1 MKKNGVLAI
10 WTKTKEIELEKALSF
25 CTWKYSKKS
34 LFSVES
40 IFERDFLEISTAFKK
55 STCGKWKIGL
65 FSNRI
70 RLNFKNQLSRTT
82 IHFTLKTSGKSCV
95 QKWRVWSKRAIVL
108 SSKLNNNGCQD
119 WDNAH
124 SRKPLHCK
132 KNLTIA
138 ANFKA
143 NTVWHLTYSNCQ
155 LDRRIN
161 NTEIAESVNKQG
173 RFSELLETYVLTRTQ
188 YPHRWNINIGFPFLI
203 FWQWI
208 IQQPERRP
216 KCMVISHINF
226 YRKENLR
233 ALRGSCK
240 SL

>member
-1 MKKNGVLAI
+1 MG
-10 WTKTKEIELEKALSF
+10 
-25 CTWKYSKKS
+25 
-34 LFSVES
+34 S
-40 IFERDFLEISTAFKK
+40 IFARDFLEIYTAFKK
-55 STCGKWKIGL
+55 PTCSRWKIGL
-65 FSNRI
+65 FSKRI
-70 RLNFKNQLSRTT
+70 CLNFENQLSRTT

-95 QKWRVWSKRAIVL
+95 RKWRVWSKRATVL
-108 SSKLNNNGCQD
+108 SPKLNNNGCQD

-188 YPHRWNINIGFPFLI
+188 YPHRWNINIGFPFLT
-203 FWQWI
+203 FWQWLI
-208 IQQPERRP
+208 QPERHP
-216 KCMVISHINF
+216 KCLVISHINF
-226 YRKENLR
+226 YQQGNLR
-233 ALRGSCK
+233 ARQSSWK